1 MDEYTIFHLNFVS
14 ILEEV
19 AEHFQLEPPVVS
31 TVKRLEGEG
40 YQGAV
45 HLQLTPDDD
54 NSYKTIYG
62 YGEDAKDAGNFA
74 AREALKFL
82 HFSVNFALVDLHMY
96 EYWEVLLTLVQKEQ
110 QHHIEMTQLNQF
122 HEACRQ
128 HELEYLEQEHDDCVY
143 EIKHDLNLQIEDRD
157 RWLEIEE
164 HKSKKLRLERDQLEE
179 LTNKQESKIMELMTE
194 NRSLREKLAEKLQA
208 GGKATGA

>member
-19 AEHFQLEPPVVS
+19 AEHFHLEPPVVS
-31 TVKRLEGEG
+31 TVKRFEGDG

-62 YGEDAKDAGNFA
+62 YGEDAKDAGNLA

-110 QHHIEMTQLNQF
+110 QHHIEMT
-122 HEACRQ
+122 
-128 HELEYLEQEHDDCVY
+128 
-143 EIKHDLNLQIEDRD
+143 
-157 RWLEIEE
+157 
-164 HKSKKLRLERDQLEE
+164 
-179 LTNKQESKIMELMTE
+179 
-194 NRSLREKLAEKLQA
+194 
-208 GGKATGA
+208 

>member
-62 YGEDAKDAGNFA
+62 YVKM
-74 AREALKFL
+74 LKMLATLL
-82 HFSVNFALVDLHMY
+82 HGKHSSFFIF
-96 EYWEVLLTLVQKEQ
+96 LLTLLWWTC
-110 QHHIEMTQLNQF
+110 ICT
-122 HEACRQ
+122 
-128 HELEYLEQEHDDCVY
+128 
-143 EIKHDLNLQIEDRD
+143 
-157 RWLEIEE
+157 
-164 HKSKKLRLERDQLEE
+164 S
-179 LTNKQESKIMELMTE
+179 
-194 NRSLREKLAEKLQA
+194 
-208 GGKATGA
+208 TGRYY